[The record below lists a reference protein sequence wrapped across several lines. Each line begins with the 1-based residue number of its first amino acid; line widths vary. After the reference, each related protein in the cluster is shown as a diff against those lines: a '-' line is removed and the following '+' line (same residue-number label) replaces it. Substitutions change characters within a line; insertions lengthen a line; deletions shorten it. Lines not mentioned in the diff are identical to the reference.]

1 MSISGIPSEISMMR
15 AAFFTRPQFCPSGV
29 SDGHSLPHCVGCR
42 SRASKW
48 GWLLVRDDVTLLR
61 CDVADMFDVL
71 SNNCD
76 TPARPPTQFPVA
88 SACSSLW
95 VRRSGRMDDEILR
108 SSLFLPQ
115 FLSSWYFRSLIRLLK
130 LVLNRSSIRSPE
142 SLSLL
147 LA

>member
-1 MSISGIPSEISMMR
+1 MIS

-48 GWLLVRDDVTLLR
+48 GWLLVSEEVILLR
-61 CDVADMFDVL
+61 CDMADMLVVL
-71 SNNCD
+71 SRSCD

-88 SACSSLW
+88 REWISLL
-95 VRRSGRMDDEILR
+95 VRISGLMEGSTIAFMVLLPFFLSLLLALARRFSTWYLR
-108 SSLFLPQ
+108 SF
-115 FLSSWYFRSLIRLLK
+115 IRALK
-130 LVLNRSSIRSPE
+130 LFLNRSSIRSPE
-142 SLSLL
+142 RLSLL